1 MGDLARINE
10 TLAERAR
17 DQLSGAS
24 DQLGCNHEERE
35 GLKPRRTR
43 RTRRSLIPKL

>member
-17 DQLSGAS
+17 DQLSGAR
-24 DQLGCNHEERE
+24 DQLGWTTKNAKGWNHEERE
-35 GLKPRRTR
+35 EHEGLL
-43 RTRRSLIPKL
+43 SQS